1 MVVSAMRNVLI
12 TGTPRSGTTLL
23 CSLNKIPDTVAL
35 HER

>member
-1 MVVSAMRNVLI
+1 MVVNIMRNVLI
-12 TGTPRSGTTLL
+12 TGTPRSGTTPL